1 MLDRARCSALLAA
14 AGTLAFGGQLHAD
27 ADVAARIANED
38 SFRRPNIVL
47 ILADDLGFTDVSSY
61 GSEIRTPNIDRLAE
75 SGVKFSNYHTSASCA
90 PSRAMILT
98 GVNNHLAGVPNIPE
112 ALPGEQRGY
121 DNYDGVLNSEV
132 ATVAER
138 LGDSGYHTYMTGKWH
153 LGKTEER
160 LPYNRGFDRT
170 LAMMDTG
177 ADNWQHRPYLP
188 VYEDAHWTRDGK
200 EIRLDEPFYSS
211 ELLVDEMIGFIDS
224 NLDDDQPFFSFLSFL
239 AVHVPVQ
246 APAEFTAEYLDTYG
260 NGWEHL
266 RTPRHQRAMEIGLV
280 PAGSERVTHE
290 FIDDWDGLS
299 AEEQAFAA
307 RRMAVYG
314 GMASAMDHHIGRLLD
329 HLEDTGHLDNTVVI
343 FTSDNGPETLV
354 VPDRV
359 MAGQGYRNEFET
371 LGEVGSMTYIGP
383 NFANAAASPLSYF
396 KFYMGEGGMRVPLII
411 SGPGVES
418 QGGFVD
424 AAAHVLDIT
433 PTILSLAGVDAT
445 GDRFGGRRV
454 HAITGKDLTPILSG
468 AADEVYEPSDYVGYE
483 VGGNAALFSD
493 GYKIVLNRAP
503 LGDGEW
509 YLYDIIND
517 PGETTDLKAS
527 NPARLQH
534 MLNIYQ
540 RYAEENG
547 VQPVPAHYTQQAE
560 INHQNLLGGIG
571 DSLVTMLLTL
581 ITLGAFGLFALQRH
595 RLMRK

>member
-1 MLDRARCSALLAA
+1 MLDRVKSSALLAA
-14 AGTLAFGGQLHAD
+14 AGTLALGAPLHAD
-27 ADVAARIANED
+27 AQTVARIANED
-38 SFRRPNIVL
+38 SFKRPNIVL
-47 ILADDLGFTDVSSY
+47 ILADDLGFTDLSAY

-121 DNYDGVLNSEV
+121 DNYDGVLNNEV

-138 LGDSGYHTYMTGKWH
+138 LSDSGYHTYMTGKWH

-177 ADNWQHRPYLP
+177 ADNWEHRSYLP
-188 VYEDAHWTRDGK
+188 VYDDAHWTRDGK
-200 EIRLDEPFYSS
+200 EVRLDEPFYSS
-211 ELLVDEMIGFIDS
+211 ELLVDEMIGSIDS
-224 NLDDDQPFFSFLSFL
+224 NLADDDPFFAYLSFL

-246 APAEFTAEYLDTYG
+246 APAEFTGEYLETYE

-266 RTPRHQRAMEIGLV
+266 RDTRHQSAMDIGLV
-280 PAGSERVTHE
+280 PVGTRRVTHE
-290 FIDDWDGLS
+290 FVEDWSDLS
-299 AEEQAFAA
+299 AEDQAFAA

-314 GMASAMDHHIGRLLD
+314 GMVSAMDYHIGRLLD
-329 HLEDTGHLDNTVVI
+329 YLEDTGELDNTVLI
-343 FTSDNGPETLV
+343 FTSDNGPETLI
-354 VPDRV
+354 VPDHV
-359 MAGQGYRNEFET
+359 MAGQGYTNEYET

-383 NFANAAASPLSYF
+383 NFANAAASPLSHF
-396 KFYMGEGGMRVPLII
+396 KFYMGDGGMRVPLII

-418 QGGFVD
+418 QGGFVN
-424 AAAHVLDIT
+424 ASAHVLDIT

-445 GDRFGGRRV
+445 GERFGGRRV
-454 HAITGKDLTPILSG
+454 HPITGKDLTPILSC
-468 AADEVYEPSDYVGYE
+468 AADEVYGESNYVGYE
-483 VGGNAALFSD
+483 VGGNAALFNA

-517 PGETTDLKAS
+517 PGETTDLKAT
-527 NPARLQH
+527 NPAQLQH
-534 MLNIYQ
+534 MLNLYQ
-540 RYAEENG
+540 RYTEENG

-560 INHQNLLGGIG
+560 INHQNLLGGVG
-571 DSLVTMLLTL
+571 DSLVTALLTL
-581 ITLGAFGLFALQRH
+581 ITLGAFGLFALQRQ